1 MSNMKKL
8 VILAMLCCMIMACAS
23 NGKQSSEDNGIQK
36 DSLVIEQPNFDGVVS
51 KDTID
56 IEAFLDK
63 TESALREL
71 RLTHIKA
78 AEDTLKYKLIVQKWD
93 SLDHYAISNLNRDE
107 IKHSVKVRYMQTI
120 VDFLSEIKR
129 LSIESK
135 EAGIKSDYNDEEMEE
150 FEEMLKL
157 FQKQLSLETQ

>member
-1 MSNMKKL
+1 MKKL
-8 VILAMLCCMIMACAS
+8 LYLAMLCCMIMACTS
-23 NGKQSSEDNGIQK
+23 NGKQSSEGNEIQK
-36 DSLVIEQPNFDGVVS
+36 DSFVIEKSDSDELVP

-63 TESALREL
+63 TESALSEL
-71 RLTHIKA
+71 KQIHIKA
-78 AEDTLKYKLIVQKWD
+78 AEDTLKYKLIEQKWD
-93 SLDHYAISNLNRDE
+93 SLDHYAISNINRDE
-107 IKHSVKVRYMQTI
+107 MKHSVKVRYLKTI

-135 EAGIKSDYNDEEMEE
+135 EAGIKSDYNEEEVEE
-150 FEEMLKL
+150 VEEMLKP